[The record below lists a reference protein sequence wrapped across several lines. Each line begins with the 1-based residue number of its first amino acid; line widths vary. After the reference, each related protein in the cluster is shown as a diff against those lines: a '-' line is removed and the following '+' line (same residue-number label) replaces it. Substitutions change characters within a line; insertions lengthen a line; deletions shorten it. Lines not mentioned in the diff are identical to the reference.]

1 MGKLYTTWNEVEKAC
16 DEIAKWISD
25 SNIKFNGIWGMPRG
39 GLIPA
44 VILSHK
50 TGLKI
55 FEEPRVRPLLVIDDI
70 ADTGNTLS
78 SFSKLDDVYIA
89 TIHYHKQSVTIPEK
103 WVYEKKDEWIVYP
116 WEANDSEEIQ
126 DYLKETK

>member
-1 MGKLYTTWNEVEKAC
+1 MAKTFITWEQIEKAC
-16 DEIAKWISD
+16 DEITNWVLSSD
-25 SNIKFNGIWGMPRG
+25 IKFKGIWAPPRG

-44 VILSHK
+44 VMLSHK
-50 TGLKI
+50 TGLKL
-55 FEEPRVRPLLVIDDI
+55 FDEPRVRPLLLIDDI
-70 ADTGNTLS
+70 ADTGNTLK
-78 SFSKLDDVYIA
+78 SFKNLEDVHIV

-116 WEANDSEEIQ
+116 WELKESKEIQ